1 MSWETAKRAIDRM
14 GDAPFTL
21 QFAGG
26 EPTMNMELVDRA
38 AKYARNNG
46 CRRIS
51 MQTNGTCID
60 EAAIACVKRHG
71 IAVGVSLDGQS
82 SINDALRG
90 KTCRAIEGIKRL
102 GASGVMVNLNAVVSD
117 RNVEQLPQ
125 LVDLAAYLGNVHGVG
140 LDLLREAGRAAES
153 GCVLHAAGEEQ
164 IAEALRAMH
173 ARTRTLNRVLP
184 RPIVL
189 REIEEARARLRAG
202 KRAGH
207 YCYASQ
213 GRAFA
218 VLPDGEVYPCGSLI
232 GRPEFAMGNVHS
244 GVNAIAIQCRRPE
257 KCRTCGYE
265 AVCPGA
271 CPSRSLLN
279 GGFSAQ
285 DCALKITAFRIA
297 KEEKEEN

>member
-1 MSWETAKRAIDRM
+1 M

-184 RPIVL
+184 KHCDPCL
-189 REIEEARARLRAG
+189 
-202 KRAGH
+202 
-207 YCYASQ
+207 C
-213 GRAFA
+213 
-218 VLPDGEVYPCGSLI
+218 DGSH
-232 GRPEFAMGNVHS
+232 ADD
-244 GVNAIAIQCRRPE
+244 RR
-257 KCRTCGYE
+257 
-265 AVCPGA
+265 
-271 CPSRSLLN
+271 
-279 GGFSAQ
+279 
-285 DCALKITAFRIA
+285 
-297 KEEKEEN
+297 